1 MRVCSR
7 VALVVVLLVFSAPF
21 LYADHLIA
29 ECPLSLADVN
39 PASTDFDLSPHGVF
53 RNGNTVFA
61 LRGNVLSTY
70 TVNDLGNLQI
80 AREDFIGSLG
90 ARETEGG
97 VAFGAGFLYL
107 SSEAGLE
114 VYDLRNVRAGG
125 NAPILVARTAGLHYR
140 RLAVSGNRLAGVYPS
155 TDLPCY
161 PKGTPLCSNSIDIF
175 DISTPTVAPTLVGSI
190 SSTIRPFAG
199 VSPLGFNDVAFNS
212 GLLIAIS
219 EAGLY
224 AFDITNSAAPH
235 AIERLAIPGK
245 WLVSNGAD
253 FIAIGNDETIDTV
266 SVRVGF
272 APLFLRTR
280 QLTIPSYLG
289 LNRANPLRFNR
300 NAWFDDTNAR
310 LVTLVDEVD
319 QMTQHAAR
327 TIAFDVFDF
336 TVPQLEG
343 SVERLYEEVTMT
355 SDDEVKHNP
364 VTVGPYVYV
373 IGETTGLQSWGSC
386 GVVTG
391 RIELDSIEHL
401 TCGGAQIHGWV
412 TGTQKITNVELF
424 LDNASLGPTLIG
436 GPPRTDISSTT
447 PVDNWRIG
455 VNLDNTPRGEH
466 VLRAIGTDILNNRRQ
481 FASQRIFFPGAP
493 SNCIVPRRRAVR

>member
-7 VALVVVLLVFSAPF
+7 VALVVVLLVFSAPL

-29 ECPLSLADVN
+29 ECPLSLAGAN
-39 PASTDFDLSPHGVF
+39 PAQTDFDLSPHGVF

-61 LRGNVLSTY
+61 LRGNVLTTF
-70 TVNDLGNLQI
+70 TVNELGNLQI

-97 VAFGAGFLYL
+97 VAFGGGFLYV

-125 NAPILVARTAGLHYR
+125 NAPILVSRTAGLHYR

-161 PKGTPLCSNSIDIF
+161 PKGTTLCSNAIDIF
-175 DISTPTVAPTLVGSI
+175 DISSPTVAPVRVGSI
-190 SSTIRPFAG
+190 SSTLRPFAG
-199 VSPLGFNDVAFNS
+199 VSILGFNDVAFNS
-212 GLLIAIS
+212 GLLLGLS

-224 AFDITNSAAPH
+224 AFDITDPAAPH
-235 AIERLAIPGK
+235 AVERLAIPGK

-253 FIAIGNDETIDTV
+253 FAAIGNDQTIDTV

-280 QLTIPSYLG
+280 QLTIAPYLN
-289 LNRANPLRFNR
+289 LNRGNPIRFNR
-300 NAWFDDTNAR
+300 NAWFDDANAR

-319 QMTQHAAR
+319 QMTLHAAR

-343 SVERLYEEVTMT
+343 SAERLYEDVTLVT
-355 SDDEVKHNP
+355 DDEVKHNP
-364 VTVGPYVYV
+364 VAVGPYVYV
-373 IGETTGLQSWGSC
+373 IGEMTGLQSWGSC
-386 GVVTG
+386 GIVTG
-391 RIELDSIEHL
+391 RIELDSIAHL

-424 LDNASLGPTLIG
+424 LDNTSLGPALVG
-436 GPPRTDISSTT
+436 GVPRTDISSTT

-455 VNLDNTPRGEH
+455 VNLDNTAPGEH
-466 VLRAIGTDILNNRRQ
+466 VLRAIGTDTLNNRRQ
-481 FASQRIFFPGAP
+481 FAALRLYFPGP
-493 SNCIVPRRRAVR
+493 GSNCTVPRRRSVR